1 MQTEDSFVDQILT
14 SLRIISLIKE
24 NQKVC
29 VRDGF
34 IILES
39 KSTGVMPAVRRW
51 LNRDNRTKTISYIQN
66 VINHALEITKT
77 HTDTETI
84 EKLKQGIRNSVIGL
98 KSLGV
103 TYNTDAATSARITV
117 LEERILSNI
126 NDSSNVSRTNGQT
139 EHIQPKKN

>member
-39 KSTGVMPAVRRW
+39 KSTGLMPAVRRW
-51 LNRDNRTKTISYIQN
+51 LNRDNRTKTIFYIQN

-77 HTDTETI
+77 HTDLETI
-84 EKLKQGIRNSVIGL
+84 EKLKQGIKNSVIGL

-103 TYNTDAATSARITV
+103 TYNNDAATFARITV

-126 NDSSNVSRTNGQT
+126 NDSSFVSRTNGQAG
-139 EHIQPKKN
+139 HLQHKKN